1 MDSKDKKKIFWLVF
15 AIAVYFIVVKLPLS
29 TPLPAEQINAMK
41 SAGEVIPLQPSGQK
55 ALAIM
60 FVAVIAWVTD
70 IMPIAISSLVV
81 VFLQVV
87 VGTATTGSAVANFA
101 TPTFLFV
108 LSSFFLANAML
119 ASGFSNRLSLKLT
132 IASKGSPTRALLYI
146 ILVAG
151 CVSMVISDVPVAAAF
166 FPIGLA
172 LVEKNNC
179 GGGKS
184 NFAKAMMIGIPF
196 AALIGGIGTPAGS
209 SLNVQALGLMQ
220 SSAGMTISFAK
231 WAILGVPAALILLVV
246 SWMILIVVFKPEISK
261 LEGLDDMDVELK
273 ELGSMKPNEV
283 KWVAIMIFLIVIW
296 LTEGYHHLPIPVST
310 TLGAALFFLPG
321 FGFLDWKT
329 QKIGW
334 EVLILIGAATSLG
347 TTFYQSGAAAWMANL
362 TLGGLVGA
370 SPIIILAVV
379 IVFTIVIHLL
389 VPTNPAIVS
398 ILVPTLAAFAADSG
412 INPMLLIVPMALTVS
427 AAFLLPLDPVP
438 LITYNGGHYTFGDF
452 FKAGLPMSIAWLIVI
467 LLMTMIL
474 GKPLGMF

>member
-1 MDSKDKKKIFWLVF
+1 MDSKTKKKLMWLVLT
-15 AIAVYFIVVKLPLS
+15 IVVYFIVVKLPIS
-29 TPLPAEQINAMK
+29 TPLPAEQIDAMK
-41 SAGEVIPLQPSGQK
+41 KAGEVIPLQPNGQK

-60 FVAVIAWVTD
+60 LVAVIAWVTD

-87 VGTATTGSAVANFA
+87 VGTATTGAAVANFA
-101 TPTFLFV
+101 TPTFLFI

-119 ASGFSNRLSLKLT
+119 TSGFSNRLSLRLT

-146 ILVAG
+146 MLVAG
-151 CVSMVISDVPVAAAF
+151 IVSMVISDVPVAAAF

-172 LVEKNNC
+172 LIEKNNC

-184 NFAKAMMIGIPF
+184 NFAKAIMIGIPF

-231 WAILGVPAALILLVV
+231 WAMLGVPTALILTVV
-246 SWMILIVVFKPEISK
+246 AWVILIFVFKPEIGK
-261 LEGLDDMDVELK
+261 LEGLDDMDKELK

-283 KWVAIMIFLIVIW
+283 KWVGIMILLLVVW
-296 LTEGYHHLPIPVST
+296 LTEGYHRLAIPVTT

-321 FGFLDWKT
+321 FGYLDWKN

-334 EVLILIGAATSLG
+334 DVLILIGAATSLG
-347 TTFYQSGAAAWMANL
+347 TTFYQSGAAAWLANL

-370 SPIIILAVV
+370 SAVVILAVV
-379 IVFTIVIHLL
+379 IIFTIVIHLL

-398 ILVPTLAAFAADSG
+398 ILVPTLAAFAVNSG

-452 FKAGLPMSIAWLIVI
+452 FKAGLPMSVAWLIVV
-467 LLMTMIL
+467 LAMTMLL

>member
-1 MDSKDKKKIFWLVF
+1 MDSKVKKKLMWLVI
-15 AIAVYFIVVKLPLS
+15 AIVVYFVVVKLPIS
-29 TPLPAEQINAMK
+29 TPLPADQIDAMK
-41 SAGEVIPLQPSGQK
+41 TAGEAIPLQPNGQK

-60 FVAVIAWVTD
+60 LVAVIAWVAD

-101 TPTFLFV
+101 TPTFLFI

-119 ASGFSNRLSLKLT
+119 TSGFSNRLSLRLA
-132 IASKGSPTRALLYI
+132 IASKGSPTRSLLYI
-146 ILVAG
+146 MLAAG
-151 CVSMVISDVPVAAAF
+151 IVSMVISDVPVTAAF

-172 LVEKNNC
+172 LIERNNC
-179 GGGKS
+179 DGGKS
-184 NFAKAMMIGIPF
+184 NFAKAIMIGIPF
-196 AALIGGIGTPAGS
+196 AALIGGVGTPAGS

-231 WAILGVPAALILLVV
+231 WAMLGVPTALILTVV
-246 SWMILIVVFKPEISK
+246 AWVILIVVFKPEISK
-261 LEGLDDMDVELK
+261 LEGLDDMDKELR
-273 ELGSMKPNEV
+273 ELGSMKPNEI
-283 KWVAIMIFLIVIW
+283 KWVSIMIFLVIVW
-296 LTEGYHHLPIPVST
+296 LTEGYHRLAIPVTT
-310 TLGAALFFLPG
+310 TLGASLFFLPG
-321 FGFLDWKT
+321 FGYLDWKS

-334 EVLILIGAATSLG
+334 DVLILIGAATSLG
-347 TTFYQSGAAAWMANL
+347 TTFYQSGAAAWLANM

-370 SPIIILAVV
+370 SPIVILAVV
-379 IVFTIVIHLL
+379 IIFTIVIHLL

-398 ILVPTLAAFAADSG
+398 ILVPTLAAFASNSG

-452 FKAGLPMSIAWLIVI
+452 FKAGLPMSVAWLIVV
-467 LLMTMIL
+467 LFMTMLL